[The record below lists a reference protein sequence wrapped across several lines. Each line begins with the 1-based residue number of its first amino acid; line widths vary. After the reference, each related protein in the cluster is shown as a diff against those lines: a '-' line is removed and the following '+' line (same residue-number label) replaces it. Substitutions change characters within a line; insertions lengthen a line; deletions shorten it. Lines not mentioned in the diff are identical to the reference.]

1 MEKGEDWLSNC
12 VYCGVPASM
21 VGRRQSV
28 EIGPMSGEHN
38 VRYYLR
44 QHKIDEEPVYIEK
57 ILAAAK
63 RSDVLLTEKDVLR
76 MVAVMRQRLKAGQE
90 ISETDLGVGE

>member
-1 MEKGEDWLSNC
+1 
-12 VYCGVPASM
+12 
-21 VGRRQSV
+21 
-28 EIGPMSGEHN
+28 MSGEHN

-44 QHKIDEEPVYIEK
+44 QHDIEERPVFIEN

-76 MVAVMRQRLKAGQE
+76 MVTVMQERLSAGDDILE
-90 ISETDLGVGE
+90 ADLDNIGRG

>member
-21 VGRRQSV
+21 VGRKQSV

-44 QHKIDEEPVYIEK
+44 QHDIEENPIYIDK

-63 RSDVLLTEKDVLR
+63 RSNVLLSETDVLR
-76 MVAVMRQRLKAGQE
+76 MITVMRQRLTAGQE
-90 ISETDLGVGE
+90 IDERDLVVD